1 MNDRDT
7 DIEMIRINTS
17 ISQERS
23 GIRQERSGW
32 AFTQYQMHLRKSP
45 VGFGCELSGA
55 SMSNTTG
62 HHAEAMMFRADV
74 SVAGY
79 NVAGNNQG
87 SLTGNKPDTE
97 LAALDPGG

>member
-1 MNDRDT
+1 
-7 DIEMIRINTS
+7 
-17 ISQERS
+17 
-23 GIRQERSGW
+23 
-32 AFTQYQMHLRKSP
+32 
-45 VGFGCELSGA
+45 
-55 SMSNTTG
+55 
-62 HHAEAMMFRADV
+62 MMFRADV